1 MSEPE
6 FLRARRPE
14 HKQQRREAILAAAR
28 ELALRSS
35 VRTVSLRAVAAAA
48 GLAKSNV
55 VRYFGTREE
64 IYLELAAEEWQGW
77 KQAVTE
83 RLRACDGPGGVVDAL
98 AETLEERPLL
108 CDLLGYAAA
117 SLEHNVSL
125 DAARAFKVVLLD
137 VGAEIGAEVARAGE
151 LTDGEGL
158 ELVGTATALAAFLY
172 PTAHPP
178 PVLAELYAQEPWIA
192 AARPPFLPTLKRA
205 LTAFLAGLPTLRPRQ
220 GTD

>member
-1 MSEPE
+1 MRDSE

-28 ELALRSS
+28 ELARQSG

-77 KQAVTE
+77 REAATE
-83 RLRACDGPGGVVDAL
+83 RLRAAGGPGDVVDAL
-98 AETLEERPLL
+98 AETLEARPLM
-108 CDLLGYAAA
+108 CDLLGYVSG

-125 DAARAFKVVLLD
+125 EAARAFKVALLD
-137 VGAEIGAEVARAGE
+137 VGADLGAQVARATG
-151 LTDGEGL
+151 LTDGEAL
-158 ELVGTATALAAFLY
+158 ELVGVATGLAAFLY
-172 PTAHPP
+172 PMAHPS
-178 PVLAELYAQEPWIA
+178 PVLAELYAQEPRFA

-205 LTAFLAGLPTLRPRQ
+205 LTAFLAGLPTLR
-220 GTD
+220 

>member
-1 MSEPE
+1 MRDPE
-6 FLRARRPE
+6 FVRARRPE

-28 ELALRSS
+28 ELALESG
-35 VRTVSLRAVAAAA
+35 VRAVSLRAVAAAA

-77 KQAVTE
+77 RDAATE
-83 RLRACDGPGGVVDAL
+83 RLRAADGPGDVVDAL
-98 AETLEERPLL
+98 VETLEARPLM
-108 CDLLGYAAA
+108 CDLLGSISA

-125 DAARAFKVVLLD
+125 EAARAFKVVLLD
-137 VGAEIGAEVARAGE
+137 VSADLGAQVARATE

-158 ELVGTATALAAFLY
+158 ELIGAATGLAAFLY
-172 PTAHPP
+172 PMANPS
-178 PVLAELYAQEPWIA
+178 PVMAELYAQEPQIA

-205 LTAFLAGLPTLRPRQ
+205 LTAFLAGLPTLR
-220 GTD
+220 

>member
-1 MSEPE
+1 MKEPE

-28 ELALRSS
+28 ELALRSG

-77 KQAVTE
+77 RDAATE
-83 RLRACDGPGGVVDAL
+83 RLRTAGGPGDVVDAL
-98 AETLEERPLL
+98 AETLEARPLM
-108 CDLLGYAAA
+108 CDLLGYISA

-125 DAARAFKVVLLD
+125 EAARAFKMVLLD
-137 VGAEIGAEVARAGE
+137 VGADLGAQVARATG

-158 ELVGTATALAAFLY
+158 ELVGTATGLAAFLY
-172 PTAHPP
+172 PMAHPS
-178 PVLAELYAQEPWIA
+178 PVLAELYAQEPRIA

-205 LTAFLAGLPTLRPRQ
+205 LTAFLAGLPTLR
-220 GTD
+220 